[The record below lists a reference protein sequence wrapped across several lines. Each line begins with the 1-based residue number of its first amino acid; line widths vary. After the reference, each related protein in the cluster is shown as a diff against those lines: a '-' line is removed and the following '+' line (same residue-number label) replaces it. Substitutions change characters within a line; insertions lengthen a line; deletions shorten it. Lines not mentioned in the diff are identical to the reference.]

1 MRIAERRAALLDE
14 LGQQTL
20 GGDTRGRIVEISE
33 KLVVLDG
40 LPLIEEV
47 GMLVT
52 SFLHRSPQFTNQQV
66 AFSLLAHQ
74 EAVQVAKLA
83 VEGIRVIL

>member
-1 MRIAERRAALLDE
+1 MDE

-20 GGDTRGRIVEISE
+20 GGDARGRIVEIGE
-33 KLVVLDG
+33 KVVVLDG
-40 LPLIEEV
+40 QPLIEKV
-47 GMLVT
+47 GMLVAG
-52 SFLHRSPQFTNQQV
+52 FLHRTPQFTNQQV